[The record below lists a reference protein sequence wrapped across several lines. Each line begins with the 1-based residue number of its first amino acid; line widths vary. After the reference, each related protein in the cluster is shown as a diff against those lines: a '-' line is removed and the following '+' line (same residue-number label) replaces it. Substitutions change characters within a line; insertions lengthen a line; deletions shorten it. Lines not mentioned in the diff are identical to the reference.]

1 MLVCMTT
8 KLSNGLYLKDLIIGM
23 LREMLNASQPK
34 QEFAMSHSIPL
45 SFTLCLL
52 LSPLCMADQVVREV
66 PDTTAGKGYGALTG
80 LMVGAVG
87 GPIGALVGAGAGF
100 FAGSAVQAS
109 AGLSETAYE
118 VKDAQGEI
126 STVRSPNARF
136 EPGQQVTRKG
146 PRLVPQDS

>member
-1 MLVCMTT
+1 MP
-8 KLSNGLYLKDLIIGM
+8 
-23 LREMLNASQPK
+23 R
-34 QEFAMSHSIPL
+34 SIPL

-66 PDTTAGKGYGALTG
+66 PDTTAGKGFGALTG

-87 GPIGALVGAGAGF
+87 GPVGALVGAGAGF
-100 FAGSAVQAS
+100 FAGSSVQEA
-109 AGLSETAYE
+109 AGLTETAYE
-118 VKDAQGEI
+118 VKDTQGEI

-146 PRLVPQDS
+146 ARLEPQDS

>member
-1 MLVCMTT
+1 MP
-8 KLSNGLYLKDLIIGM
+8 
-23 LREMLNASQPK
+23 PK
-34 QEFAMSHSIPL
+34 QEIVMSRSIPL

-52 LSPLCMADQVVREV
+52 LSPVCMADQVVREV
-66 PDTTAGKGYGALTG
+66 PDTTAGKGAGVVTG

-87 GPIGALVGAGAGF
+87 GPIGALIGAGAGF
-100 FAGSAVQAS
+100 FAGSAVQEA
-109 AGLSETAYE
+109 AGLTETAYE

-146 PRLVPQDS
+146 PRLVRQDS